1 MSVRHDEGVASAGY
15 GGSGAN
21 EFTFSGAGTT
31 ITFFPA
37 TPGPVVAGHE
47 GGELHYQGPEG
58 DLTFFGSQITRL
70 DSALG
75 TLLTVTLRAPH
86 PDVGGTTSTLV
97 LPQVTGV
104 TRQNPVNFETVGIKT
119 T

>member
-47 GGELHYQGPEG
+47 GGELHYRPSLPAQAPFGTNLGATRHNAVYLEG
-58 DLTFFGSQITRL
+58 REGRRHFWRPLEPLAEHGRGAGS
-70 DSALG
+70 
-75 TLLTVTLRAPH
+75 
-86 PDVGGTTSTLV
+86 
-97 LPQVTGV
+97 
-104 TRQNPVNFETVGIKT
+104 
-119 T
+119 

>member
-37 TPGPVVAGHE
+37 TPGPVVAG
-47 GGELHYQGPEG
+47 Q
-58 DLTFFGSQITRL
+58 
-70 DSALG
+70 
-75 TLLTVTLRAPH
+75 
-86 PDVGGTTSTLV
+86 
-97 LPQVTGV
+97 TGV
-104 TRQNPVNFETVGIKT
+104 RTGSWAVSRAA
-119 T
+119 